1 MGGWKQG
8 GSEQGR
14 EQRFPIENK
23 AHIENGG
30 GGGGR
35 CQGLTAAGKRAL
47 NKSLVCGP
55 GMLTHQDSG
64 GMKRGLY
71 AAVNPPKPPT
81 MLRMPRLF

>member
-8 GSEQGR
+8 GTEQGR
-14 EQRFPIENK
+14 KQRFPIENK

-30 GGGGR
+30 AGER

-64 GMKRGLY
+64 GMKRGP
-71 AAVNPPKPPT
+71 VCCSQPPQTAHPC
-81 MLRMPRLF
+81 